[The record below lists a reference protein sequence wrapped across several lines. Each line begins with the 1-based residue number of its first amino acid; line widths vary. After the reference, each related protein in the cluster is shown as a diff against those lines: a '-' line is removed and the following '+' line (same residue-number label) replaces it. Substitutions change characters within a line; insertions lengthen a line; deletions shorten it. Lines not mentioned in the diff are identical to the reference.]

1 MGLENGTC
9 GMWVCIF
16 STKKSIQLGQA
27 HFKGNDSKELG
38 SREYRSSKKILN
50 RVIWY
55 STRLHFWA
63 IVYN

>member
-9 GMWVCIF
+9 ETWVCIF

-38 SREYRSSKKILN
+38 SREYRSSKKIPN
-50 RVIWY
+50 RIWY
-55 STRLHFWA
+55 STRLHPWA
-63 IVYN
+63 IIYN